1 MIGQVVT
8 GRRTQ
13 EEITNEIESVIHS
26 STLSYVDLIEKIKM
40 GIQNMRNLAQV
51 VKNENVSNILDLQ
64 NKQVI
69 LDRLENLQKLYD

>member
-1 MIGQVVT
+1 MIGQLVT

-26 STLSYVDLIEKIKM
+26 STLGYVDLIEKIKM

>member
-13 EEITNEIESVIHS
+13 EEITNEIENVIHS
-26 STLSYVDLIEKIKM
+26 STLGYVDLIEKIKM

-51 VKNENVSNILDLQ
+51 VKNENVSNILDL
-64 NKQVI
+64 
-69 LDRLENLQKLYD
+69 